1 MSETPIVPA
10 SLAVRRVLA
19 LWLARQAHGT
29 PSDSQAVMRAI
40 DDIEACKDASSQAA
54 RLSVF
59 LRDVAAAWGAH
70 APYYEINSQKR
81 AIDTPPMAM
90 APAYKRTKVNNGSVV
105 SGGSGSDANRYT
117 TTVICLFLTA
127 MAAAMR

>member
-1 MSETPIVPA
+1 
-10 SLAVRRVLA
+10 
-19 LWLARQAHGT
+19 
-29 PSDSQAVMRAI
+29 MRAI
-40 DDIEACKDASSQAA
+40 DDIEACEDASSQAA

-59 LRDVAAAWGAH
+59 LRDVAATWGAH
-70 APYYEINSQKR
+70 APYYEINLQKR
-81 AIDTPPMAM
+81 AIDTPAMAM
-90 APAYKRTKVNNGSVV
+90 AYKRTKVNNGSVV